1 MTRCTASPSVYTV
14 LLFLIASCSLID
26 AFLPSQIFSTKAP
39 SHTARVE
46 MVVDPIMF
54 GAGLNFDVAVE
65 VGIAVASAAAG
76 AMTQIPRVQQLEREL
91 ETAKSAL
98 TTSELELVEKIRVL
112 EDKLFVMDQEFEEQT
127 VKFQRQYD
135 KTQKE
140 QMEAFKEKV
149 KSDMAFKLEI
159 QIAQDRSAKLLNQAD
174 NENSRTL
181 RQEELSQL
189 KLQQI
194 RLNDLNS
201 KLEEA
206 IKDSDEEIT
215 RLRAQVSRKK
225 TFLFW

>member
-1 MTRCTASPSVYTV
+1 MKRCTNSPSVYTA
-14 LLFLIASCSLID
+14 LLFLIASCNLID
-26 AFLPSQIFSTKAP
+26 AFLPSQILSTKSP
-39 SHTARVE
+39 SHAARVE

-174 NENSRTL
+174 TENSRTL

-206 IKDSDEEIT
+206 IRDSDEEIT